1 MDRRSQLEQMTLQL
15 SRLSADGDWGAL
27 AQFDREL
34 AAQLQLLSKRQQ
46 WTQEERMALDRLRRA
61 HDAARE
67 RCEREF
73 ARVDT
78 QLSQMRAHK
87 EGWMAYAMSNELEK
101 ERA

>member
-1 MDRRSQLEQMTLQL
+1 MTLQL

-34 AAQLQLLSKRQQ
+34 AAQLQLLSKRQLSR
-46 WTQEERMALDRLRRA
+46 EERTALDRLRSA

-87 EGWMAYAMSNELEK
+87 EGWMAYAMSNELEE